1 MRGASGGEHILAET
15 LGENEFHRFP
25 QFQLPVL
32 LFPKSVRQAK
42 ALPPKMHRVPKATVG
57 KWGRCTS
64 FSLQIVRG
72 RFMQAE
78 LKHKSLS
85 PNYWWEIKLMLGA
98 LKMSGLM

>member
-1 MRGASGGEHILAET
+1 VEEKHNLAET
-15 LGENEFHRFP
+15 LGENEFHRFL

-32 LFPKSVRQAK
+32 QFPKSVRQAK

-57 KWGRCTS
+57 KWGSYTS

-72 RFMQAE
+72 RFMQE
-78 LKHKSLS
+78 EPKHKSLS
-85 PNYWWEIKLMLGA
+85 PNYWREIKLMLEA